1 MITID
6 QNEAAAQ
13 DGDRTST
20 ETALATVT
28 PTARRRATDFHMARP
43 DPTFVTHL
51 IATAQQLP
59 QTRGLRRAAPSD
71 VLSAYTAHMQ
81 PAQRLGRQTRQDI

>member
-1 MITID
+1 MT
-6 QNEAAAQ
+6 A
-13 DGDRTST
+13 ST
-20 ETALATVT
+20 AVVPLV

-59 QTRGLRRAAPSD
+59 QTRHLRRAAPSD
-71 VLSAYTAHMQ
+71 ALSAYTAHQ
-81 PAQRLGRQTRQDI
+81 HPAQRAGGQARHDI